1 MQHETL
7 IVRPAVE
14 NKAKK
19 LRLNPLL
26 PKILRCETLC
36 SLIIRSCSLP

>member
-7 IVRPAVE
+7 KVRPAAE

-19 LRLNPLL
+19 LRLNPL
-26 PKILRCETLC
+26 PAKIL
-36 SLIIRSCSLP
+36 S